1 MQDNFARSLK
11 LVLKHEGGYVNHPRD
26 PGGATNKGV
35 IQKTYDGWRAKW
47 GLKRQSVKLITDDEV
62 AAIYKQEYWDA
73 VKGDGLPDGI
83 DFAMFD
89 FAVNS
94 GPLRAI
100 RFLQTVTGQIIDG
113 KLGPSTL
120 AAAHKLPPTTI
131 IQSLCAK
138 RMTFLRNL
146 PHWDTFGRGWAKR
159 VTDVQRTALEMQKQ
173 AVMQRAA
180 RNSIKPKV
188 DIPIT
193 IMEPAPFAV
202 PEPKPVPANPGWF
215 ARLVRFFKGN

>member
-1 MQDNFARSLK
+1 MKDNFPKSLK

-47 GLKRQSVKLITDDEV
+47 GLKRQSVKLITDDEI

-73 VKGDGLPDGI
+73 VKGDGLPDGV
-83 DFAMFD
+83 DFAVFD

-94 GPLRAI
+94 GPARSI
-100 RFLQTVTGQIIDG
+100 RFLQTVTGVVIDG
-113 KLGPSTL
+113 KMGGDTL
-120 AAAHKLPPTTI
+120 AAANRTPPQTI
-131 IQSLCAK
+131 IRSLCQK

-146 PHWDTFGRGWAKR
+146 PHWDTFGKGWTRRVVDVEKVALELAHQAVAKR
-159 VTDVQRTALEMQKQ
+159 AAL
-173 AVMQRAA
+173 
-180 RNSIKPKV
+180 NSIKPKV

-193 IMEPAPFAV
+193 ITEPAPFAV
-202 PEPKPVPANPGWF
+202 PEPKPVPVNPGWF